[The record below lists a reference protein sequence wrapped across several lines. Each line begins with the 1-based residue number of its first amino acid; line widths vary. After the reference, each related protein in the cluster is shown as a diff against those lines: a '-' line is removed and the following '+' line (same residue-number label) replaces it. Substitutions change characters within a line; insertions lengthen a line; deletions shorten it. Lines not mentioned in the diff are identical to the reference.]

1 MALARAK
8 FGYLTYDDMVAK
20 IADEKLDE
28 YDICYT
34 KDTHECYI
42 VSEDKVPVAIKSKV
56 NTYSS
61 TDDAEKDLNSSL
73 STYEGQ
79 IVAIKYK
86 DRLRAYIVEK
96 NNDGFFVTPLD
107 VARDVIDYDTLG
119 NRPIVNI
126 NGTTESPII
135 ISELS
140 EGIYHVSG
148 QYTISPLDQNINLAM
163 RDILFVTDGNG
174 NIQKISGKSIMN
186 YSVTNGEVKQD
197 IFATQ
202 GYVDSKLITATYEDI
217 ANLF

>member
-1 MALARAK
+1 MALTRAK

-42 VSEDKVPVAIKSKV
+42 VSEDKVPIAIKSKV

-61 TDDAEKDLNSSL
+61 TDDAEKDLNSSI

-79 IVAIKYK
+79 IVAIKYN
-86 DRLRAYIVEK
+86 DRFRAYIVEK

-107 VARDVIDYDTLG
+107 IARDVIDYDTLG
-119 NRPIVNI
+119 NRPIVNVK
-126 NGTTESPII
+126 GTTESPII

-148 QYTISPLDQNINLAM
+148 QYTISPLDQNITLAM
-163 RDILFVTDGNG
+163 RDILFITDGNG
-174 NIQKISGKSIMN
+174 NIQKISGKSIVN
-186 YSVTNGEVKQD
+186 YSVINGEVKED
-197 IFATQ
+197 AFATQ

>member
-20 IADEKLDE
+20 IADKKLDE

-61 TDDAEKDLNSSL
+61 TDDAEKDLNSSI

-79 IVAIKYK
+79 IVAIKYN
-86 DRLRAYIVEK
+86 DRFRAYIVEK
-96 NNDGFFVTPLD
+96 DNDGFFVTPLD

-126 NGTTESPII
+126 KGTTESPII

-174 NIQKISGKSIMN
+174 NIQKISGKSIVN
-186 YSVTNGEVKQD
+186 YSVTNGAVKED